1 MEGKRN
7 IGSKLEQK
15 QLFVNR
21 ERNDGKEERK
31 GRKPDPLF
39 PNDNYAFAAPVFLI
53 DSATSLIFAFTDSIF
68 PSGIFALISSAI
80 LL

>member
-1 MEGKRN
+1 MRLVRIRSSNVLNEDCKKRMMN
-7 IGSKLEQK
+7 
-15 QLFVNR
+15 
-21 ERNDGKEERK
+21 KEKRK
-31 GRKPDPLF
+31 GRDSDLLF
-39 PNDNYAFAAPVFLI
+39 LKETYAFAAPVFLI